1 MKRKLS
7 QNTFSKFY
15 GKYGVLC
22 IFVVEY
28 LFFALT
34 TDSFF
39 TMNNLMIVFRQ
50 TAFVGVAAVGSTAL
64 MLTGGIDISSGAV
77 MAFSGVMVAQ
87 LTVQQNV
94 PLGVAIA
101 LVLLIGI
108 VIGIVSG
115 FCSVYLKVSPLI
127 ATLAIQTIV
136 KGISFLLTGASPI
149 YGISDAFKYIGQGH
163 IGIVPFPVV
172 IMIVCFGIGY
182 WVYNYTFVG
191 RYIYAVGGNDE
202 AARLSGI
209 NTNLIKVATFSAS
222 SFAAALAGVM
232 MAGRLGSGQPAIG
245 EDFSMDVITAIVLG
259 GVSITG
265 GSGRLIGVFFGTL
278 ITGALQNGMVQ
289 LDLSEYWQW
298 VVKGLVLIFAV
309 AMSNVNV
316 KSKK

>member
-1 MKRKLS
+1 MNRKLS
-7 QNTFSKFY
+7 QKSFSKFY
-15 GKYGVLC
+15 SKYGVFC
-22 IFVVEY
+22 IFLFEY

-34 TDSFF
+34 TKNFF

-50 TAFVGVAAVGSTAL
+50 AAFVGVAAVGSTAL

-77 MAFSGVMVAQ
+77 MAFSGVMVAE
-87 LTVQQNV
+87 LTVHHNV
-94 PLGVAIA
+94 PLAVAII
-101 LVLLIGI
+101 LVLFIGV
-108 VIGIVSG
+108 VIGTISG
-115 FCSVYLKVSPLI
+115 FCSVYLKVSALI
-127 ATLAIQTIV
+127 STLAIQTIV
-136 KGISFLLTGASPI
+136 KGVSFLLTGANPI

-163 IGIVPFPVV
+163 IGVVPFPVV
-172 IMIVCFGIGY
+172 IMLVCFLIGY
-182 WVYNYTFVG
+182 WVYNFTFAG
-191 RYIYAVGGNDE
+191 RHIYAVGGNDE

-209 NTNLIKVATFSAS
+209 NTNLIKVATFAAS
-222 SFAAALAGVM
+222 SLAATMAGIM

-265 GSGRLIGVFFGTL
+265 GVGSLMGVFFGTL

-289 LDLSEYWQW
+289 LGLSEYWQW

-309 AMSNVNV
+309 AMSNVNM